1 MKKIVYGVVIASFLP
16 LLASAEANPYVRLD
30 LGGGFPT
37 KLKGDDYANKKPNNS
52 LAFGVGAGYKFDENF
67 RVDLNYL
74 RANNFKF
81 SHDITVNNVPSA
93 ISQKFHSNVAI
104 LNAYFDVG
112 DYNGFTPY
120 LTAGIGMAHNVAKD
134 YEVVNKNTNVKE
146 TLKGDKKNNLAWNIG
161 AGASFQVVDNTH
173 IDISYKYYYLGKVT
187 TSTNAIDNYGNNFDN
202 LAASTSLRA
211 HAVTVG
217 LRYTF

>member
-1 MKKIVYGVVIASFLP
+1 MKKIVYGAVIASFLP
-16 LLASAEANPYVRLD
+16 LLASAEAYPYVRLD
-30 LGGGFPT
+30 LGGALPT
-37 KLKGDDYANKKPNNS
+37 KLKGDAYQSKKPNNS

-81 SHDITVNNVPSA
+81 SHDITDDNGTSSIN
-93 ISQKFHSNVAI
+93 QKMHSNIAM
-104 LNAYFDVG
+104 LNAYFDIG
-112 DYNGFTPY
+112 NYSGFTPY

-134 YEVVNKNTNVKE
+134 YIDVEKDTGFKIVQ
-146 TLKGDKKNNLAWNIG
+146 KGHKKNNFVWNIG
-161 AGASFQVVDNTH
+161 AGASFQIVENTH
-173 IDISYKYYYLGKVT
+173 IDIGYKFYHLGKFT
-187 TSTNAIDNYGNNFDN
+187 TSSTAS
-202 LAASTSLRA
+202 AASINSEVTPISTRLRA